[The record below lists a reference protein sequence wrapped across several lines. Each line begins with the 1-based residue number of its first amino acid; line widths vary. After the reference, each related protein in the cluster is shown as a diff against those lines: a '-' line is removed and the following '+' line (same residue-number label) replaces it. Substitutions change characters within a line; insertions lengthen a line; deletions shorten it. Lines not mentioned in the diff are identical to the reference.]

1 MKMNAKR
8 GRGLKKTLTVFSLIL
23 AASVFVYCRPWK
35 HKSPEERAEWMT
47 KRITKE
53 LDLNDSQKQSLG
65 QIKEDLL
72 AKFKAD
78 KPTRDALFR
87 EMTALVQAD
96 TLDKAKL
103 QDIKKRHVAQR
114 EAMENLFMDKIV
126 EFHKVLTP
134 EQRAKAAKSLEK
146 HAKHFSGEK

>member
-1 MKMNAKR
+1 MKMNANR

-35 HKSPEERAEWMT
+35 HKSPEDRAEWMT

-53 LDLNDSQKQSLG
+53 LDLNDAQKQTLAK
-65 QIKEDLL
+65 IKDELL
-72 AKFKAD
+72 AKYKAD
-78 KPTRDALFR
+78 KSARDAIFQ
-87 EMTALVQAD
+87 EMTALVQTD
-96 TLDKAKL
+96 SIDKARL
-103 QDIKKRHVAQR
+103 QDLKKRHVAQR
-114 EAMENLFMDKIV
+114 EAMENLFMDKVV

-134 EQRAKAAKSLEK
+134 EQRVKAAKSLEK

>member
-8 GRGLKKTLTVFSLIL
+8 GRGLKKTLTVFSLLL

-53 LDLNDSQKQSLG
+53 LDLNDSQKQTLAK
-65 QIKEDLL
+65 IKDELL
-72 AKFKAD
+72 AKYKAD
-78 KPTRDALFR
+78 KPARDAIFQ
-87 EMTALVQAD
+87 EMTAVVQAESI
-96 TLDKAKL
+96 DKTRL
-103 QDIKKRHVAQR
+103 QDLKKRHVAQR
-114 EAMENLFMDKIV
+114 EAMENLFMDKVV

-134 EQRAKAAKSLEK
+134 EQRTKAAKSLEK